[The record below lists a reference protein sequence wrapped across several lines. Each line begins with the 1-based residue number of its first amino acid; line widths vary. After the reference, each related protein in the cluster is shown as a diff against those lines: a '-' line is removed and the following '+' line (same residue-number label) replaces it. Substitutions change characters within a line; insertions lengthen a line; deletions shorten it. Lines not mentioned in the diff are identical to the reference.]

1 MALGFT
7 MGNGEGG
14 SFLPLVKYDARSGR
28 MSLSDR
34 VQGVNGWESVDTD
47 ITRDQPTF
55 AIDFGSIEVGWI
67 AFGKPP
73 VFAVA
78 PLGQPMPKRPEGPDF
93 KQGFRVK
100 VAGKALKGVREWST
114 TANAVKG
121 ALEEVHTAFE
131 AAPEAAEGKLPLVQ
145 FADTTPIKTQTP
157 QGTTTNYAPVLKIV
171 GWVERNGDMLG
182 PRTVPPP
189 AARQAAPAHP
199 AGGAPLP
206 PKSGAD
212 LNDDIP
218 FAAEFR

>member
-14 SFLPLVKYDARSGR
+14 TFLPLVKYDARSGR

-34 VQGVNGWESVDTD
+34 VQGPNGWESVDTD
-47 ITRDQPTF
+47 ITRDQPAF
-55 AIDFGSIEVGWI
+55 AVDFGSIEVGWI

-78 PLGQPMPKRPEGPDF
+78 PLGHTMPKRPEGPDF

-121 ALEEVHTAFE
+121 ALEEIHTQYE
-131 AAPEAAEGKLPLVQ
+131 AAPEAAEGKIPVVQ
-145 FADTTPIKTQTP
+145 FVDTKAIKTSTP
-157 QGTTTNYAPVLKIV
+157 GGHTTNYAPILKIV
-171 GWVERNGDMLG
+171 QWVDRNADLLG

-189 AARQAAPAHP
+189 VRQVREAAPAAAP
-199 AGGAPLP
+199 AQAGPQ
-206 PKSGAD
+206 AD
-212 LNDDIP
+212 PRLNDDIP
-218 FAAEFR
+218 F